1 MNNIQGKVVV
11 ITGASSGIGEIT
23 AKTLAKLGANVVLG
37 ARRLDRLENL
47 VAAIE
52 AEGGKAIA
60 VKMDVTQREDVE
72 HLIKSAVEHFGRVDV
87 LINNAGVMLLS
98 TMDKLRVDEWD
109 KMIDIN
115 VKGVLYGIAA
125 VLPVMKAQKSG
136 QIINV
141 SSVAGIKVFSGLG
154 TVYSA
159 TKFAVKA
166 ISEGLRQEVG
176 SEIRTT
182 TIMPGAVA
190 TELPAAAP
198 IKTHLRQW
206 ASFMRRMKSVPM
218 RWHVRLCMRWNSLPM
233 WTSTKSL
240 SARHVRIS
248 NFI

>member
-166 ISEGLRQEVG
+166 ISEGLRQEVS

-190 TELPAAAP
+190 TELASGSTDKDASAAVGEFYAANEISSDAVARAIVYAVEQPADVDINEIVIRP
-198 IKTHLRQW
+198 TRQD
-206 ASFMRRMKSVPM
+206 F
-218 RWHVRLCMRWNSLPM
+218 
-233 WTSTKSL
+233 
-240 SARHVRIS
+240 
-248 NFI
+248 